1 MKEKKNKKFEE
12 FVKKIEEFK
21 SKDQKP
27 KEEAEVSPLLTEK
40 KLVRENVN
48 TNVFLNLYGEET
60 YKKIMEKFKN
70 IKK

>member
-12 FVKKIEEFK
+12 FVKKVEEFK

-27 KEEAEVSPLLTEK
+27 KEETEVSPLLTEK

>member
-12 FVKKIEEFK
+12 FVKKVEEFK
-21 SKDQKP
+21 SKGQQP
-27 KEEAEVSPLLTEK
+27 KEEVEISPLLTEK

>member
-12 FVKKIEEFK
+12 FVKKVEEFK
-21 SKDQKP
+21 SKDQQP
-27 KEEAEVSPLLTEK
+27 KEETEVSPLLTEK